1 MRIVWL
7 EAARDDLRAIRRYI
21 SRDNPAAA
29 KRVATRIVAATAGL
43 QKNPNLGRPGR
54 WSETRELVIPGSRYI
69 LPYRLRGQTIEIL
82 RVLHGAQD
90 WPDLPI
96 D

>member
-7 EAARDDLRAIRRYI
+7 EAARNDLQAIRRFI
-21 SRDNPAAA
+21 GRDNQAAA
-29 KRVATRIVAATAGL
+29 KRVATRIVAATTSL

-54 WSETRELVIPGSRYI
+54 WSETRELVIPGSPYI
-69 LPYRLRGQTIEIL
+69 LPYRLRGQTLEIL

-90 WPDLPI
+90 WSDLPI

>member
-29 KRVATRIVAATAGL
+29 KRVATRIVAATVGL

-54 WSETRELVIPGSRYI
+54 WSETRELVIPGSPYI
-69 LPYRLRGQTIEIL
+69 LPYRLRGQTLEIL

-90 WPDLPI
+90 WPKG
-96 D
+96 

>member
-7 EAARDDLRAIRRYI
+7 EAARDDLRAIRRFI
-21 SRDNPAAA
+21 GRDNPAAA

-43 QKNPNLGRPGR
+43 QENPNLGRPGR
-54 WSETRELVIPGSRYI
+54 WSETRELVIPGSPYI
-69 LPYRLRGQTIEIL
+69 LPYRLRGQTLEIL

-90 WPDLPI
+90 WPKG
-96 D
+96 